1 MSASAGQTRERI
13 SQQAADW
20 FVANRA
26 GLAGNERD
34 EFITWIKASPIHIE
48 EYLALAVIA
57 RDLRSACA
65 ESAGSLE
72 TLLTRARLESSAS
85 VVPLSRSVESA
96 PEHMARRPWLT
107 AAVSLVALG
116 ILSFGLVQFWT
127 QRTAHPVPV
136 PTNAAVWQFET
147 QHGELLSRRLPDGSQ
162 LHLNTDSRVVV
173 RYDNKERLVAL
184 TSGEADF
191 EVVHEPKRAFR
202 VRGGSFEVVAIGT
215 NFNVR
220 LEAHSATVSVLH
232 GRVTVMPTGPAGAA
246 ASGPASERLLTLDAG
261 QQIKLTA
268 GQWPPSG
275 PVRMDA
281 ERSTAWLHRQI
292 KFENEPLERVAI
304 EFNRYATKPIEITTP
319 ALRSLEISGVFATD
333 DVDAFVAF
341 LRSLDGV
348 RVDVT
353 SSQIRVSQD

>member
-26 GLAGNERD
+26 GLTGNERD
-34 EFITWIKASPIHIE
+34 EFITWMKASPIHIE
-48 EYLALAVIA
+48 EYLALAVVA

-72 TLLTRARLESSAS
+72 ALLTRARLESSAS
-85 VVPLSRSVESA
+85 VVPLSRPVASA

-107 AAVSLVALG
+107 AVVSLVALG
-116 ILSFGLVQFWT
+116 ILGFGLVQFWT

-136 PTNAAVWQFET
+136 PASAAVWQFET

-162 LHLNTDSRVVV
+162 LYLNTGSRVVV

-202 VRGGSFEVVAIGT
+202 VRGASFEVVAIGT

-220 LEAHSATVSVLH
+220 LEAHWATVSVLH

-246 ASGPASERLLTLDAG
+246 ASGSASERLLTLDAG
-261 QQIKLTA
+261 QQIRLTA

-281 ERSTAWLHRQI
+281 ASTAWLHRQI
-292 KFENEPLERVAI
+292 KFENEPLERVAV

-353 SSQIRVSQD
+353 SSQIRVSQN